1 MSDWFQAILAL
12 CAIAVTATVVPLLV
26 RLKRTAERAEALLA
40 AVERELP
47 PLMAEL
53 HGLAD
58 ALRDTIREV
67 QQELKRAGAIADHVD
82 EVAGGVARVV
92 HALSGFSKAGQA
104 LALAAAVRKGVE
116 IFVARLR
123 GGQSARVSPPGHGV
137 RSTT

>member
-1 MSDWFQAILAL
+1 MSVWFQAILAL
-12 CAIAVTATVVPLLV
+12 CAIAITAAAVPLLV
-26 RLKRTAERAEALLA
+26 RLKRTAERTETLLA
-40 AVERELP
+40 GVERELP
-47 PLMAEL
+47 PLIVEL
-53 HGLAD
+53 HELAD

-116 IFVARLR
+116 IFVARFR
-123 GGQSARVSPPGHGV
+123 DGRRIP
-137 RSTT
+137 